1 MGLTDIVKKPTKTPA
16 ELKENCSMKNTSRLN
31 RTINLFNP
39 KVVAFVGKKSFR
51 IYSQNEA
58 KLDYGFQYNFNDVR
72 IYLLPSTSGQSY
84 ADTKY
89 DEKLDWF
96 RELRRYSLRI

>member
-1 MGLTDIVKKPTKTPA
+1 MFAQTILRSVPPA
-16 ELKENCSMKNTSRLN
+16 RGRAAESILSFTH
-31 RTINLFNP
+31 
-39 KVVAFVGKKSFR
+39 KV
-51 IYSQNEA
+51 YSQNEA
-58 KLDYGFQYNFNDVR
+58 RLDYGFQYNFNDVR